1 MRLYQEVGNTLRAAI
16 ARGDYPIGDRLPP
29 ERDIAEH
36 FDVSRSV
43 VREALIMLEL
53 EHLIDVR
60 KGSGVYVAALPQN
73 VSSARVRNLDENTFG
88 PFELLQARQLLES
101 EVAAFAA
108 TQATKSDILKMRQA
122 IEQER
127 LALNAGCADE
137 SADEQFHCL
146 LAQSTQNSVLA
157 GMVEDAWRA
166 RKHNPLWAGLHGHT
180 QDFSYRWDWLED
192 HQRILQA
199 VLRRDARDAKQA
211 MWQHLENVKAK
222 LLEISNPDDPGF
234 DGYLF
239 DSTPGVLG
247 GMAP

>member
-1 MRLYQEVGNTLRAAI
+1 
-16 ARGDYPIGDRLPP
+16 
-29 ERDIAEH
+29 
-36 FDVSRSV
+36 
-43 VREALIMLEL
+43 
-53 EHLIDVR
+53 
-60 KGSGVYVAALPQN
+60 
-73 VSSARVRNLDENTFG
+73 
-88 PFELLQARQLLES
+88 
-101 EVAAFAA
+101 
-108 TQATKSDILKMRQA
+108 
-122 IEQER
+122 
-127 LALNAGCADE
+127 
-137 SADEQFHCL
+137 
-146 LAQSTQNSVLA
+146 
-157 GMVEDAWRA
+157 
-166 RKHNPLWAGLHGHT
+166 HGHT